1 MIYHIFQ
8 ARINRPGRKLGHMD
22 PIATARYGLMAASQR
37 FEASATQIVQG
48 GATDAGDLAE
58 GIIGLTQA
66 KTAFKAN
73 ATVIRFAED
82 MWDSLLDIQS
92 GEKR

>member
-1 MIYHIFQ
+1 
-8 ARINRPGRKLGHMD
+8 MD

-37 FEASATQIVQG
+37 FEASATKIAQG
-48 GATDAGDLAE
+48 GAGDAGDLAE
-58 GIIGLTQA
+58 GIVGLTEA

-92 GEKR
+92 GDHK